1 MKNLIKSE
9 IYKIKFEKCIWIIL
23 ILILFVSLNN
33 FGLQTSS
40 NGKEAFCSSTRDFVT
55 LFACAAYAGM
65 SIAYDFSNRT
75 INNLIISGHN
85 RLKVLLSK
93 LVRYYL
99 GCIIIYFS
107 STIIITL
114 PYLLTKGWG
123 NEFDFDELNYIIL
136 YITLTLFFTIS
147 TSTIMF
153 FIAFFIKETGLAT
166 TLCLFTMLVIIL
178 SIKDTQFSSITLTDD
193 ILTGNKTFFYGMV
206 WGLIQIIIPLIL
218 SFIHFRKVELK

>member
-1 MKNLIKSE
+1 
-9 IYKIKFEKCIWIIL
+9 
-23 ILILFVSLNN
+23 
-33 FGLQTSS
+33 
-40 NGKEAFCSSTRDFVT
+40 
-55 LFACAAYAGM
+55 M